1 MIRFAE
7 YKDIEQIAKIHVT
20 LMKKT
25 YVGIWNQSYLDSLNI
40 EAKIKQLQGII
51 KRDDRKIIVYEEN
64 EEILGFVICVFFSR
78 FIGNGLCDVLYV
90 RDDCQGRGIGKELVF
105 AACEVLKSL
114 GVSSMDIYCAKG
126 NVKAENFYRK
136 LGAVPDGYRVCTYT
150 GEETISNRFYLSGIE
165 RYGSDLEVPVFSY
178 DYDSLYSFLKT
189 DFVLF
194 GAGNYCEAFMEYLGD
209 IYMPKYIFDNNE
221 KIQGSSIN
229 GIQIIKAKKT
239 DYKVILTSSD
249 VIIRNQLKGLGYR
262 DCDMIEYYPWHNY
275 NTK

>member
-90 RDDCQGRGIGKELVF
+90 RDDCQGRGIGKELVY

-136 LGAVPDGYRVCTYT
+136 LGAVPDGYKVCTYT
-150 GEETISNRFYLSGIE
+150 GEETISNRFYLKEIE
-165 RYGSDLEVPVFSY
+165 CYSSDLVVPSFSY
-178 DYDSLYSFLKT
+178 DYDSLYPFLKEK
-189 DFVLF
+189 FILF
-194 GAGNYCEAFMEYLGD
+194 GAGNYCEAFMDQFGNTC
-209 IYMPKYIFDNNE
+209 IPKYIFDNNE
-221 KIQGSSIN
+221 KMQGKFIN
-229 GIQIIKAKKT
+229 GVQITKAQRT
-239 DYKVILTSSD
+239 DCKIILTSSD
-249 VIIRNQLKGLGYR
+249 VSIRTQLEELGY
-262 DCDMIEYYPWHNY
+262 CASDMVEYYPWHKY
-275 NTK
+275 I

>member
-1 MIRFAE
+1 M
-7 YKDIEQIAKIHVT
+7 
-20 LMKKT
+20 
-25 YVGIWNQSYLDSLNI
+25 
-40 EAKIKQLQGII
+40 
-51 KRDDRKIIVYEEN
+51 
-64 EEILGFVICVFFSR
+64 
-78 FIGNGLCDVLYV
+78 
-90 RDDCQGRGIGKELVF
+90 
-105 AACEVLKSL
+105 
-114 GVSSMDIYCAKG
+114 
-126 NVKAENFYRK
+126 
-136 LGAVPDGYRVCTYT
+136 
-150 GEETISNRFYLSGIE
+150 SGIE
-165 RYGSDLEVPVFSY
+165 RYGSDLGVPVFSY

-262 DCDMIEYYPWHNY
+262 DCDMVHCGEKI
-275 NTK
+275 T